1 VAGNGTF
8 SDADK
13 NKIINGKYS
22 LWSTQM
28 LYSFGTPTPGTAKA
42 VVFTALTG
50 LTDVELGTNGIA
62 TTSMRVSRT
71 LNTAKGGTIDGGLI
85 KP

>member
-13 NKIINGKYS
+13 NKIRYGKYT

-28 LYSFGTPTPGTAKA
+28 LYSVGAPTAGTAKKA
-42 VVFTALTG
+42 VYDALIALTDG
-50 LTDVELGTNGIA
+50 ELGANGIA
-62 TTSMRVSRT
+62 TTSMQVSRT

-85 KP
+85 RP